1 MLGLDPGPSQ
11 LHMARAFPRLPMS
24 QAAQNPAADAP
35 PFGLAAVDA
44 AAAKL
49 PFGLLAQF
57 GRQKRRYLLG
67 FVLLAT
73 YQYGQ
78 YWFDT
83 RLRAAINLADRH
95 QKDAVVQ
102 LGIWMVVVA
111 LIAFGV
117 RVLSR
122 VAVFNAGRNAE
133 YELRRILS
141 AKLLTL
147 GPSFYRRMSTGEIM
161 SRVTN
166 DLTQV
171 RLLLGFGVLN
181 VINTVL
187 ALFSAL
193 CVLVP
198 ISPKLTAAAMVP
210 LPLLLLVTRWF
221 SGGFFSR
228 TREAQAALGE
238 MSGRA
243 QASIA
248 GVRVVR
254 SFALE
259 QREAEAFEE
268 VNQKYLE
275 KSLGLARLRGSMTP
289 ILQVTLAMGVLVVF
303 WYGGDLLMR
312 GEIDKGSFIAFT
324 RALGRLTWPLMSLGF
339 IVGMLQRGRASYSRL
354 AEIFKSEP
362 DINDGPLQPV
372 ALAAELEVKGLS
384 FAYGPRTV
392 VDGVSFRLEHG
403 KSLAIVGRTGAGKST
418 LALLLARLLPTPRGS
433 VFLGG
438 HDVCDLP
445 LSLVR
450 RSVGYAQQNAFLFST
465 TVGRNIA
472 FCLDDPDSPEA
483 SARAEQA
490 AEEARIADEIRELP
504 DGFDTVVGERGVQ
517 LSGGQKQRTAL
528 AAAFVSEPQILVLDD
543 PLSAVDARTERG
555 ILDAI
560 DRQRRARSL
569 ILITHRVAAASH
581 CDQIMVLEQGRI
593 VERGTHDELR
603 RSGGLYAAF
612 AEEQRIERELQALEG
627 EPVEP
632 SGVTVLEGASA

>member
-1 MLGLDPGPSQ
+1 
-11 LHMARAFPRLPMS
+11 MS
-24 QAAQNPAADAP
+24 QAAQNPAAEAP

-44 AAAKL
+44 EAAKL
-49 PFGLLAQF
+49 PFGLLSQF
-57 GRQKRRYLLG
+57 RRQKQRYLLG
-67 FVLLAT
+67 FFLLAI
-73 YQYGQ
+73 YQFGQ
-78 YWFDT
+78 AWLDKHFQT
-83 RLRAAINLADRH
+83 TINLVDKG
-95 QKDAVVQ
+95 QGDTVVR
-102 LGIWMVVVA
+102 LGLEMVVVA
-111 LIAFGV
+111 LIAFAV

-133 YELRRILS
+133 YELRRVLS

-187 ALFSAL
+187 ALISAL
-193 CVLVP
+193 YVLVP
-198 ISPKLTAAAMVP
+198 ISSKLTLAAMVP

-221 SGGFFSR
+221 SGGFFTR
-228 TREAQAALGE
+228 TRDAQAALGE

-259 QREAEAFEE
+259 GREAEAFEV
-268 VNQKYLE
+268 VNQKYLD

-289 ILQVTLAMGVLVVF
+289 ILQIMLAMGVLVVF

-312 GEIDKGSFIAFT
+312 HEIDKGGFVAFI

-354 AEIFKSEP
+354 AEIFTAEP
-362 DINDGPLQPV
+362 DINDGPLHPQE
-372 ALAAELEVKGLS
+372 ALVGLEVKGLS
-384 FAYGPRTV
+384 FAYGARTV
-392 VDGVSFRLEHG
+392 VDDVTFRLERG
-403 KSLAIVGRTGAGKST
+403 RSLAIVGRTGAGKST
-418 LALLLARLLPTPRGS
+418 LALLLARLLPTPRGC

-445 LSLVR
+445 LATVR

-483 SARAEQA
+483 GERAERA
-490 AEEARIADEIRELP
+490 AEEARIAEEIRELP

-560 DRQRRARSL
+560 DRQRQARSL
-569 ILITHRVAAASH
+569 VLITHRVAAASH
-581 CDQIMVLEQGRI
+581 CDEIIVLEQGRI
-593 VERGTHDELR
+593 VERGTHEELR

-612 AEEQRIERELQALEG
+612 AEEQRIESELQALEG
-627 EPVEP
+627 EPVES
-632 SGVTVLEGASA
+632 SGVTSLEGVGA

>member
-1 MLGLDPGPSQ
+1 LT
-11 LHMARAFPRLPMS
+11 RRRLNSTWPERFCANQMS
-24 QAAQNPAADAP
+24 QAAAQAPVFDAP
-35 PFGLAAVDA
+35 AFGLASVDA
-44 AAAKL
+44 EAARL
-49 PFGLLAQF
+49 PFGLWAQF
-57 GRQKRRYLLG
+57 GRQARRYAVGL
-67 FVLLAT
+67 FLLAV
-73 YQYGQ
+73 YQFSQ

-83 RLRAAINLADRH
+83 HFSRAINLADQH
-95 QKDAVVQ
+95 QRSAAVE
-102 LGIWMVVVA
+102 LGIWLIVVA
-111 LIAFGV
+111 AMAFGV

-133 YELRRILS
+133 YELRRVLS

-181 VINTVL
+181 VINTVF
-187 ALFSAL
+187 ALVSAL
-193 CVLVP
+193 CVILP
-198 ISPKLTAAAMVP
+198 ISGKLSAAAMIP
-210 LPLLLLVTRWF
+210 LPFLLLVTRWF
-221 SGGFFSR
+221 SHGFFTR
-228 TREAQAALGE
+228 TRDAQAALGK

-259 QREAEAFEE
+259 DREAESFEV
-268 VNQKYLE
+268 VNQEYLE

-289 ILQVTLAMGVLVVF
+289 ILQITLAMGVLVVF
-303 WYGGDLLMR
+303 WYGGDLVMHH
-312 GEIDKGSFIAFT
+312 EIDKGQFLAFT

-339 IVGMLQRGRASYSRL
+339 IVGMMQRGRASYSRL
-354 AEIFKSEP
+354 AEIFAAEP
-362 DINDGPLQPV
+362 DIQDGPLHPPEIP
-372 ALAAELEVKGLS
+372 AGLEVKDLT
-384 FAYGPRTV
+384 FAYGERTV
-392 VDGVSFRLEHG
+392 VSGVTFKLEHG
-403 KSLAIVGRTGAGKST
+403 KSLAIVGRTGSGKST
-418 LALLLARLLPTPRGS
+418 LALLLARLLPTPPHS

-445 LSLVR
+445 LATVR

-472 FCLDDPDSPEA
+472 FSLDDPDSPEA
-483 SARAEQA
+483 SERAHRA

-560 DRQRRARSL
+560 DRQRKARSL

-581 CDQIMVLEQGRI
+581 CDEIVVLDKGRI
-593 VERGTHDELR
+593 VERGTHEELR
-603 RSGGLYAAF
+603 RTGGLYATF

-627 EPVEP
+627 EPLEP
-632 SGVTVLEGASA
+632 SGVKLLEGAGA

>member
-1 MLGLDPGPSQ
+1 MRGAVSVES
-11 LHMARAFPRLPMS
+11 MS
-24 QAAQNPAADAP
+24 QSAAEPAGHAGAEPP
-35 PFGLAAVDA
+35 PFGLAAVDPVA
-44 AAAKL
+44 ASV
-49 PFGLLAQF
+49 PFGLWEQF
-57 GRQKRRYLLG
+57 GRQARRYAVGLL
-67 FVLLAT
+67 LLAV
-73 YQYGQ
+73 YQYSQ

-83 RLRAAINLADRH
+83 RFSTAINLADHNERGP
-95 QKDAVVQ
+95 AVE
-102 LGIWMVVVA
+102 LGIWLVAVA
-111 LIAFGV
+111 LFAFGV

-133 YELRRILS
+133 YELRRVLS

-181 VINTVL
+181 VINTAFAL
-187 ALFSAL
+187 ISALFVIL
-193 CVLVP
+193 P
-198 ISPKLTAAAMVP
+198 MSPKLTAAAMLP
-210 LPLLLLVTRWF
+210 LPLLLLVTRAFSTRFF
-221 SGGFFSR
+221 SG
-228 TREAQAALGE
+228 TRDAQAALGD
-238 MSGRA
+238 MSSRV
-243 QASIA
+243 QASVA

-259 QREAEAFEE
+259 QREAEAFEVTNE
-268 VNQKYLE
+268 NYLQ
-275 KSLGLARLRGSMTP
+275 KSLRLARLRGSMTP
-289 ILQVTLAMGVLVVF
+289 ILQVTLALGVLVVF
-303 WYGGDLLMR
+303 WYGGELVMR
-312 GEIDKGSFIAFT
+312 GELNKGQFLSFT

-354 AEIFKSEP
+354 AEIFKAEP
-362 DINDGPLQPV
+362 DITDG
-372 ALAAELEVKGLS
+372 ALHPAKLPEGLSVKGLS
-384 FAYGPRTV
+384 FSYQDRKV
-392 VDGVSFRLEHG
+392 LDDVSFDLAPG
-403 KSLAIVGRTGAGKST
+403 KSLAVVGRTGAGKST
-418 LALLLARLLPTPRGS
+418 LALLLARLLPTPPAS

-438 HDVCDLP
+438 VDVCDLP
-445 LSLVR
+445 LSTVR
-450 RSVGYAQQNAFLFST
+450 KAVGYAQQNAFLFST

-472 FCLDDPDSPEA
+472 FSLDDPDSAEA
-483 SARAEQA
+483 SERAHRA
-490 AEEARIADEIRELP
+490 ADEARIADEVRELP

-517 LSGGQKQRTAL
+517 LSGGQKQRVAL
-528 AAAFVSEPQILVLDD
+528 AAAFVTEPSILVLDD

-560 DRQRRARSL
+560 DRQRQERSL

-581 CDQIMVLEQGRI
+581 CDRIIVLEQGRV
-593 VERGTHDELR
+593 VEVGTHDELR

-632 SGVTVLEGASA
+632 APLDTPVEAVGP

>member
-1 MLGLDPGPSQ
+1 
-11 LHMARAFPRLPMS
+11 MS
-24 QAAQNPAADAP
+24 QAAARSPIADQEV
-35 PFGLAAVDA
+35 FGLAAVDPVA
-44 AAAKL
+44 ARL
-49 PFGLLAQF
+49 PYGLWAQF
-57 GRQKRRYLLG
+57 GRQRKRYAAGLCLLG
-67 FVLLAT
+67 L
-73 YQYGQ
+73 YQFSQ
-78 YWFDT
+78 WWFDT
-83 RLRAAINLADRH
+83 HLSDAINLADQH
-95 QKDAVVQ
+95 QREPAVR
-102 LGIWMVVVA
+102 LGIWLIVVA
-111 LIAFGV
+111 LLAFGV

-133 YELRRILS
+133 YEIRRVLS

-181 VINTVL
+181 VINTVF
-187 ALFSAL
+187 ALISSLFVIL
-193 CVLVP
+193 P
-198 ISPKLTAAAMVP
+198 ISGKLTAAAMIP

-221 SGGFFSR
+221 SSGFFTR

-259 QREAEAFEE
+259 GREAEAFEV

-275 KSLGLARLRGSMTP
+275 KSLGLARLRGSMQP
-289 ILQVTLAMGVLVVF
+289 VLQIMLAVGVLVVF

-312 GEIDKGSFIAFT
+312 HEIDKGQFLAFT

-354 AEIFKSEP
+354 AEVFQAEP
-362 DINDGPLQPV
+362 DIQDGPLHP
-372 ALAAELEVKGLS
+372 AELPRGLEVKELT
-384 FAYGPRTV
+384 FQYGERKV
-392 VDGVSFRLEHG
+392 VDGVSFALEAG
-403 KSLAIVGRTGAGKST
+403 KSLAIVGRTGSGKST
-418 LALLLARLLPTPRGS
+418 LALLLARLLPTPRAS

-438 HDVCDLP
+438 QDVCDLP
-445 LSLVR
+445 LAVVR

-472 FCLDDPDSPEA
+472 FSLDDPDSPEA
-483 SARAEQA
+483 SERVHRA
-490 AEEARIADEIRELP
+490 AEEARIAEEIRELP

-560 DRQRRARSL
+560 DRQRQKRSL
-569 ILITHRVAAASH
+569 VLITHRVAAASH
-581 CDQIMVLEQGRI
+581 CDEIIVLEQGRV

-603 RSGGLYAAF
+603 RGGGLYAAF

-627 EPVEP
+627 GAVEP
-632 SGVTVLEGASA
+632 PPISLEGARA

>member
-1 MLGLDPGPSQ
+1 
-11 LHMARAFPRLPMS
+11 MS
-24 QAAQNPAADAP
+24 QAAPPPLPEAA

-44 AAAKL
+44 EAARL
-49 PFGLLAQF
+49 PFGLWGQF
-57 GRQKRRYLLG
+57 GRQARRYAVGLL
-67 FVLLAT
+67 LLAV
-73 YQYGQ
+73 YQYAQ

-83 RLRAAINLADRH
+83 RFSIAVNLADHH
-95 QKDAVVQ
+95 QKDAAVR
-102 LGIWMVVVA
+102 LGVLLVVVA
-111 LIAFGV
+111 LLAFGV

-133 YELRRILS
+133 YELRRVLS

-181 VINTVL
+181 VINTVFAL
-187 ALFSAL
+187 ISALFVIL
-193 CVLVP
+193 P
-198 ISPKLTAAAMVP
+198 MSPKLTLAAMVP
-210 LPLLLLVTRWF
+210 LPILLLVTRAF
-221 SGGFFSR
+221 STGFFTR

-238 MSGRA
+238 MSSRV

-259 QREAEAFEE
+259 EREADSFE
-268 VNQKYLE
+268 VTNQKYLE

-289 ILQVTLAMGVLVVF
+289 ILQVTLAVGVLVVF
-303 WYGGDLLMR
+303 WYGGHLVMNREL
-312 GEIDKGSFIAFT
+312 DKGQFLSFT

-354 AEIFKSEP
+354 AEIFKAEP
-362 DINDGPLQPV
+362 DIKDGSVQAR
-372 ALAAELEVKGLS
+372 ALPAGLRVKGLS
-384 FAYGPRTV
+384 FSYDTRQV
-392 VDGVSFRLEHG
+392 LDDVSFELEAG
-403 KSLAIVGRTGAGKST
+403 KSLAIVGRTGSGKST
-418 LALLLARLLPTPRGS
+418 LALLLARLLPTPSGS
-433 VFLGG
+433 VFLGNQ
-438 HDVCDLP
+438 DVCNLP
-445 LSLVR
+445 LAVVR
-450 RSVGYAQQNAFLFST
+450 KAVGYAQQNAFLFST

-472 FCLDDPDSPEA
+472 FALDDPDSA
-483 SARAEQA
+483 DAGARVQRA
-490 AEEARIADEIRELP
+490 ADEARIADEVRELP
-504 DGFDTVVGERGVQ
+504 EGFDTVVGERGVQ
-517 LSGGQKQRTAL
+517 LSGGQKQRVAL
-528 AAAFVSEPQILVLDD
+528 AAAFLSEPQVLVLDD

-560 DRQRRARSL
+560 DRQRQARSL

-581 CDQIMVLEQGRI
+581 CDQIVVLEQGRI
-593 VERGTHDELR
+593 VERGTHEQLR
-603 RSGGLYAAF
+603 RAGGLYAAF

-627 EPVEP
+627 EPLEVEP
-632 SGVTVLEGASA
+632 APAPVDQEGAGP

>member
-1 MLGLDPGPSQ
+1 
-11 LHMARAFPRLPMS
+11 MS
-24 QAAQNPAADAP
+24 QAAVAPAQVQDP
-35 PFGLAAVDA
+35 PSSGLAAVDPEA
-44 AAAKL
+44 ARL
-49 PFGLLAQF
+49 PVGLWAQF
-57 GRQKRRYLLG
+57 GRQRRRYLAGL
-67 FVLLAT
+67 VLLAA
-73 YQYGQ
+73 YQYSQ

-83 RLRAAINLADRH
+83 RVRLAINLVDRH
-95 QKDAVVQ
+95 ERDAAVQ
-102 LGIWMVVVA
+102 LGIW
-111 LIAFGV
+111 LIAVSLVAFGV

-133 YELRRILS
+133 YEIRRVLS

-181 VINTVL
+181 VINTMF
-187 ALFSAL
+187 ALVSAL
-193 CVLVP
+193 AVILP
-198 ISPKLTAAAMVP
+198 ISPKLTLAAMVP

-221 SGGFFSR
+221 SHGFFTR
-228 TREAQAALGE
+228 TRDAQAALGE

-259 QREAEAFEE
+259 GREAESFEV
-268 VNQKYLE
+268 VNQKYLD

-289 ILQVTLAMGVLVVF
+289 VLQVTLALGVLVVF
-303 WYGGDLLMR
+303 WYGGDLLMSK
-312 GEIDKGSFIAFT
+312 ELDKGAFLAFT
-324 RALGRLTWPLMSLGF
+324 LALGRLTWPLMSLGF

-354 AEIFKSEP
+354 AEVFSAEP
-362 DINDGPLQPV
+362 DIVDGPLHLEKAP
-372 ALAAELEVKGLS
+372 AGLEVKHLS
-384 FAYGPRTV
+384 FAYGDRTV
-392 VDGVSFRLEHG
+392 VDDVTFRLEPG
-403 KSLAIVGRTGAGKST
+403 KSLAVVGRTGSGKST
-418 LALLLARLLPTPRGS
+418 LALLLARLLPTPRGA

-438 HDVCDLP
+438 SDACDLP
-445 LSLVR
+445 LSTVR
-450 RSVGYAQQNAFLFST
+450 RAVGYAQQNAFLFST
-465 TVGRNIA
+465 TIGRNIA
-472 FCLDDPDSPEA
+472 FSLDDPDSPEA
-483 SARAEQA
+483 TERAHRA
-490 AEEARIADEIRELP
+490 AEEARIAEEIRELP

-528 AAAFVSEPQILVLDD
+528 AAAFVSEPEILVLDD

-560 DRQRRARSL
+560 DRQRSERSL

-581 CDQIMVLEQGRI
+581 CDEIIVLDQGRI

-603 RSGGLYAAF
+603 KNGGLYAAF

-627 EPVEP
+627 EPAEP
-632 SGVTVLEGASA
+632 GPVGEHGASA

>member
-1 MLGLDPGPSQ
+1 
-11 LHMARAFPRLPMS
+11 MS
-24 QAAQNPAADAP
+24 QATAQP
-35 PFGLAAVDA
+35 PVSEPVFGLAAVDA
-44 AAAKL
+44 EAAQL
-49 PFGLLAQF
+49 PFGLWAQF
-57 GRQKRRYLLG
+57 GRQARRYAVGLL
-67 FVLLAT
+67 LLAI
-73 YQYGQ
+73 YQYAQ

-83 RLRAAINLADRH
+83 RLGTAINLADHH
-95 QKDAVVQ
+95 QRDAAVRI
-102 LGIWMVVVA
+102 GIWMIAVA
-111 LIAFGV
+111 VAAFGV

-133 YELRRILS
+133 YELRRVLS

-181 VINTVL
+181 VINTVF
-187 ALFSAL
+187 ALISSL
-193 CVLVP
+193 CVIVP

-210 LPLLLLVTRWF
+210 LPFLLLITRWF
-221 SGGFFSR
+221 SAGFFTR
-228 TREAQAALGE
+228 TRDAQAALGN
-238 MSGRA
+238 MSSRA
-243 QASIA
+243 QSSIA

-259 QREAEAFEE
+259 AREAEAFEV
-268 VNQKYLE
+268 VNQNYLE

-289 ILQVTLAMGVLVVF
+289 ILQVMLAMGLLIVF
-303 WYGGDLLMR
+303 WYGGDLLLR
-312 GEIDKGSFIAFT
+312 HEIDKGQFVKFT

-354 AEIFKSEP
+354 AEVFKAEP
-362 DINDGPLQPV
+362 DIQDGPLHPRS
-372 ALAAELEVKGLS
+372 LPSGLEVKALT
-384 FAYGPRTV
+384 FAYGERSV
-392 VDGVSFRLEHG
+392 VNGVTFRLEQG
-403 KSLAIVGRTGAGKST
+403 KSLAIVGRTGSGKST

-438 HDVCDLP
+438 TDVCDLP
-445 LSLVR
+445 LSTVR

-483 SARAEQA
+483 GERVQRA
-490 AEEARIADEIRELP
+490 AEEARIAEEIRDLP

-560 DRQRRARSL
+560 DRQRQKRSL

-581 CDQIMVLEQGRI
+581 CDEIIVLERGRV
-593 VERGTHDELR
+593 VERGTHEELR
-603 RSGGLYAAF
+603 RSGGLYTAF

-627 EPVEP
+627 EPLEP
-632 SGVTVLEGASA
+632 TDAAALEGAGA